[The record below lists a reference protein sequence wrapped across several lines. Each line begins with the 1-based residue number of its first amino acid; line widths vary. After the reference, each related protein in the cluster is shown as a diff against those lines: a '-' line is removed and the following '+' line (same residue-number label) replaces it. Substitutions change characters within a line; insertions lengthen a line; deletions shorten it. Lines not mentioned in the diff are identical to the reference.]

1 VLLPKGYVLQ
11 EEDELNSLSR
21 VQTKVILQ
29 ITTIEC

>member
-1 VLLPKGYVLQ
+1 VLLPKGYVQ